1 MADPPGANILTSG
14 LCPAIS
20 AEGLVHL
27 KHEPPSPLHT
37 HTVALQFTESSVNL
51 VSVDWGHDH
60 LTPGLREGQWKS
72 KSNPGRMELEGEEQ
86 IQLSHAPKRAAEEQ
100 SRDQTQRGA
109 ETRHKGKRQ
118 K

>member
-1 MADPPGANILTSG
+1 MSPP
-14 LCPAIS
+14 P
-20 AEGLVHL
+20 
-27 KHEPPSPLHT
+27 PLHT
-37 HTVALQFTESSVNL
+37 HTVALQFTEDEGSASL
-51 VSVDWGHDH
+51 VSADWGHDH
-60 LTPGLREGQWKS
+60 LTPGLREGPWKS